1 MQPKARVIS
10 KAADFNLAR
19 LKISLL
25 QIWKNVMN
33 SPIVENIKTLDQIQT
48 TAIDLA
54 FTFGPKL
61 VVACLILL
69 AGYYVG
75 RWMGRITDSVL
86 LKIELDV
93 TLRILLVRIVRL
105 LVIGLFGVLA
115 LQNLGVELLPL
126 IAGLG
131 VAGAGLALAM
141 QGVLSNLAA
150 GLTIIFTRPFKVGE
164 YISIVGEEGQVEA
177 ISLFSTILNHPDL
190 SRVVIPN
197 RKIAGEILHNY
208 GQIRQVKQTVG
219 VAYDT
224 DLNAA
229 LARINGLLAANPQVL
244 QQPAPLIQVA
254 ALGDSSINIAIRPW
268 VSVEAFSTVAGEIN
282 QSILGSFR
290 DGGISI
296 PLPQREVR
304 LLGQA

>member
-1 MQPKARVIS
+1 
-10 KAADFNLAR
+10 
-19 LKISLL
+19 
-25 QIWKNVMN
+25 
-33 SPIVENIKTLDQIQT
+33 
-48 TAIDLA
+48 
-54 FTFGPKL
+54 
-61 VVACLILL
+61 
-69 AGYYVG
+69 
-75 RWMGRITDSVL
+75 MGRVSDSML
-86 LKIELDV
+86 LKMELDV

-105 LVIGLFGVLA
+105 LVLGLFGVLA

-164 YISIVGEEGQVEA
+164 YISIVGEEGQIEE
-177 ISLFSTILNHPDL
+177 ISLFSTILSHPDL

-208 GQIRQVKQTVG
+208 GQIRQVNLTVG

-229 LARINGLLAANPQVL
+229 LARIKALLATNPQVL

-268 VSVEAFSTVAGEIN
+268 VSVEAFATVAGDIN
-282 QSILGSFR
+282 QAILASFR
-290 DGGISI
+290 EGGIMI
-296 PLPQREVR
+296 PFPQREIH
-304 LLGQA
+304 LLRHR

>member
-1 MQPKARVIS
+1 MRPKAWVIS

-19 LKISLL
+19 LRIRLL
-25 QIWKNVMN
+25 QPWKNVMN
-33 SPIVENIKTLDQIQT
+33 SPIVENIKALDQIQT

-61 VVACLILL
+61 MVACLILL

-75 RWMGRITDSVL
+75 RWMGRITEGML
-86 LKIELDV
+86 LKMELDV

-105 LVIGLFGVLA
+105 LVLGLFGVLA

-164 YISIVGEEGQVEA
+164 YISIVGEEGQIEE
-177 ISLFSTILNHPDL
+177 ISLFSTILSHPDL

-208 GQIRQVKQTVG
+208 GQIRQVNLTVG

-229 LARINGLLAANPQVL
+229 LARINALLTTNPQVL

-268 VSVEAFSTVAGEIN
+268 VSVEAFATVAGDIN
-282 QSILGSFR
+282 QAILASFR
-290 DGGISI
+290 EGGIMI
-296 PLPQREVR
+296 PFPQREIH
-304 LLGQA
+304 LLRHR

>member
-1 MQPKARVIS
+1 VIS

-19 LKISLL
+19 LRIRLL
-25 QIWKNVMN
+25 QPWKNVMS
-33 SPIVENIKTLDQIQT
+33 SPIVENIKALDQIQT

-61 VVACLILL
+61 LVACLILL

-75 RWMGRITDSVL
+75 RWMGRITEGML
-86 LKIELDV
+86 LKMELDV

-105 LVIGLFGVLA
+105 LVLGLFGVLA

-164 YISIVGEEGQVEA
+164 YISIVGEEGQIEE
-177 ISLFSTILNHPDL
+177 ISLFNTILSHPDL

-208 GQIRQVKQTVG
+208 GQIRQVNLTVG

-224 DLNAA
+224 NLNAA
-229 LARINGLLAANPQVL
+229 LARINALLASNPQVL

-268 VSVEAFSTVAGEIN
+268 VSVEAFATVAGDIN
-282 QSILGSFR
+282 QAILASFR
-290 DGGISI
+290 EGGIVI
-296 PLPQREVR
+296 PFPQREIR

>member
-1 MQPKARVIS
+1 MT
-10 KAADFNLAR
+10 
-19 LKISLL
+19 
-25 QIWKNVMN
+25 
-33 SPIVENIKTLDQIQT
+33 SPIVENIAALEQIQS

-61 VVACLILL
+61 FVASLILL
-69 AGYYVG
+69 AGYFVG
-75 RWMGRITDSVL
+75 KWFGRASEGVL

-93 TLRILLVRIVRL
+93 TLRILLVRLVRV
-105 LVIGLFGVLA
+105 LVLGLFAVLA

-164 YISIVGEEGQVEA
+164 YISIVGEEGQIEA
-177 ISLFSTILNHPDL
+177 ISLFNTILSHPDL

-208 GQIRQVKQTVG
+208 GQVRQVNLTVG

-224 DLNAA
+224 DLTAA
-229 LARINGLLAANPQVL
+229 LTRIDRLLEANPLVL
-244 QQPAPLIQVA
+244 RDPAPLVQVA
-254 ALGDSSINIAIRPW
+254 GLDDSSVNIAIRPW
-268 VSVEAFSTVAGEIN
+268 VSIEAFPTVAGEIN
-282 QSILGSFR
+282 QAVLASFR
-290 DGGISI
+290 EAGITI
-296 PLPQREVR
+296 PFPQREVR

>member
-1 MQPKARVIS
+1 
-10 KAADFNLAR
+10 
-19 LKISLL
+19 
-25 QIWKNVMN
+25 MN
-33 SPIVENIKTLDQIQT
+33 SPIVENIKALDQIQT

-75 RWMGRITDSVL
+75 RWMGRITEGML
-86 LKIELDV
+86 LKMELDV

-105 LVIGLFGVLA
+105 LMLGLFGVLA

-164 YISIVGEEGQVEA
+164 YISIVGEEGQIEE
-177 ISLFSTILNHPDL
+177 ISLFSTILSHPDL

-208 GQIRQVKQTVG
+208 GQIRQVNLTVG

-224 DLNAA
+224 DLTAA
-229 LARINGLLAANPQVL
+229 LARINALLATNPQVL
-244 QQPAPLIQVA
+244 EQPAPLIQIA

-268 VSVEAFSTVAGEIN
+268 VSVEAFATVAGDIN
-282 QSILGSFR
+282 QAILASFR
-290 DGGISI
+290 EGGIMI
-296 PLPQREVR
+296 PFPQREIH
-304 LLGQA
+304 LLRHR

>member
-1 MQPKARVIS
+1 
-10 KAADFNLAR
+10 
-19 LKISLL
+19 
-25 QIWKNVMN
+25 MN
-33 SPIVENIKTLDQIQT
+33 SPIVENLAALEQIQS

-54 FTFGPKL
+54 FKFGPKL
-61 VVACLILL
+61 FVACLILL
-69 AGYYVG
+69 AGYFFG
-75 RWMGRITDSVL
+75 RWIGRVTEGL
-86 LKIELDV
+86 LQRIELDV
-93 TLRILLVRIVRL
+93 TLRILLVRLVRV
-105 LVIGLFGVLA
+105 LVLGLFAVLA

-177 ISLFSTILNHPDL
+177 ISLFNTILSHPDL

-208 GQIRQVKQTVG
+208 GQVRQVNLTVG

-224 DLNAA
+224 DVPAA
-229 LARINGLLAANPQVL
+229 LARIDRLLAANPQVL
-244 QQPAPLIQVA
+244 RDPAPLIQVA
-254 ALGDSSINIAIRPW
+254 GLADSSVNIAIRPW
-268 VSVEAFSTVAGEIN
+268 VLVDAFPTVAGEIN
-282 QSILGSFR
+282 QAVLASFR
-290 DGGISI
+290 EAGITI
-296 PLPQREVR
+296 PFPQREVR

>member
-1 MQPKARVIS
+1 MIS

-19 LKISLL
+19 LRIRLL
-25 QIWKNVMN
+25 KPWKNVMS
-33 SPIVENIKTLDQIQT
+33 SPIVENIKALDQIQT

-61 VVACLILL
+61 LVACLILL
-69 AGYYVG
+69 AGFYVG
-75 RWMGRITDSVL
+75 RWMGRVSDSML
-86 LKIELDV
+86 LKMELDV

-105 LVIGLFGVLA
+105 LVLGLFGVLA

-164 YISIVGEEGQVEA
+164 YISIVGEEGQIEE
-177 ISLFSTILNHPDL
+177 ISLFSTILSHPDL

-208 GQIRQVKQTVG
+208 GQIRQVNLTVG

-229 LARINGLLAANPQVL
+229 LARIKALLATNPQVL

-268 VSVEAFSTVAGEIN
+268 VSVEAFATVAGDIN
-282 QSILGSFR
+282 QAILASFR
-290 DGGISI
+290 EGGIMI
-296 PLPQREVR
+296 PFPQREIH
-304 LLGQA
+304 LLRHR

>member
-1 MQPKARVIS
+1 MS
-10 KAADFNLAR
+10 
-19 LKISLL
+19 
-25 QIWKNVMN
+25 
-33 SPIVENIKTLDQIQT
+33 SPIVENIAALEQIQS

-54 FTFGPKL
+54 FKFGPKL

-69 AGYYVG
+69 AGYFVG
-75 RWMGRITDSVL
+75 RWIGRATEGL
-86 LKIELDV
+86 LQKMELDV
-93 TLRILLVRIVRL
+93 TLRILLVRLVRV
-105 LVIGLFGVLA
+105 LVLGLFGVLA

-177 ISLFSTILNHPDL
+177 ISLFSTILSHPDL

-208 GQIRQVKQTVG
+208 GQIRQVNLTVG

-229 LARINGLLAANPQVL
+229 LARIDGLLAANPLVL
-244 QQPAPLIQVA
+244 RQPAPLIQVA
-254 ALGDSSINIAIRPW
+254 ALADSSINIAIRPW
-268 VSVEAFSTVAGEIN
+268 VSVEAFATVASEIN
-282 QSILGSFR
+282 RAVLASFR
-290 DGGISI
+290 EGGIVI
-296 PLPQREVR
+296 PFPQREIR
-304 LLGQA
+304 LLGQG

>member
-1 MQPKARVIS
+1 VIS

-19 LKISLL
+19 LRIRLL
-25 QIWKNVMN
+25 QPWKNVMS
-33 SPIVENIKTLDQIQT
+33 SPIVENIKALDQIQT

-61 VVACLILL
+61 LVACLILL

-75 RWMGRITDSVL
+75 RWMGRITEGML
-86 LKIELDV
+86 LKMELDV

-105 LVIGLFGVLA
+105 LVLGLFGVLA

-164 YISIVGEEGQVEA
+164 YISIVGEEGQIEE
-177 ISLFSTILNHPDL
+177 ISLFNTILSHPDL

-208 GQIRQVKQTVG
+208 GQIRQVNLTVG

-224 DLNAA
+224 NLNAA
-229 LARINGLLAANPQVL
+229 LARINALLASNPQVL

-254 ALGDSSINIAIRPW
+254 ALVDSSINIAIRPW
-268 VSVEAFSTVAGEIN
+268 VSVEAFATVAGDIN
-282 QSILGSFR
+282 QAILASFR
-290 DGGISI
+290 EGGIVI
-296 PLPQREVR
+296 PFPQREIR

>member
-1 MQPKARVIS
+1 
-10 KAADFNLAR
+10 
-19 LKISLL
+19 
-25 QIWKNVMN
+25 MN
-33 SPIVENIKTLDQIQT
+33 SPIVENIKALDQIQT
-48 TAIDLA
+48 AAIDLA

-69 AGYYVG
+69 VGYYVG
-75 RWMGRITDSVL
+75 SWMGRVTQGML
-86 LKIELDV
+86 LKMELDV
-93 TLRILLVRIVRL
+93 TLSILLVRIVRL
-105 LVIGLFGVLA
+105 LVLGLFGVLA

-164 YISIVGEEGQVEA
+164 YISIVGEEGQVEE
-177 ISLFSTILNHPDL
+177 ISLFNTILSHPDL

-208 GQIRQVKQTVG
+208 GQIRQVNLSVG

-229 LARINGLLAANPQVL
+229 LARIKDLLATNPQVL
-244 QQPAPLIQVA
+244 QQPAPLIQVT

-268 VSVEAFSTVAGEIN
+268 VSVEAFATVAGDIN
-282 QSILGSFR
+282 QAILASFR
-290 DGGISI
+290 EGGIMI
-296 PLPQREVR
+296 PFPQREIH
-304 LLGQA
+304 LLRHR

>member
-1 MQPKARVIS
+1 
-10 KAADFNLAR
+10 
-19 LKISLL
+19 
-25 QIWKNVMN
+25 
-33 SPIVENIKTLDQIQT
+33 
-48 TAIDLA
+48 
-54 FTFGPKL
+54 
-61 VVACLILL
+61 VVASLILL

-75 RWMGRITDSVL
+75 RWMGRVSDSML
-86 LKIELDV
+86 LKMELDV

-105 LVIGLFGVLA
+105 LVLGLFGVLA

-164 YISIVGEEGQVEA
+164 YISIVGEEGQIEE
-177 ISLFSTILNHPDL
+177 ISLFSTILSHPDL

-208 GQIRQVKQTVG
+208 GRIRQVNLTVG

-229 LARINGLLAANPQVL
+229 LVRINAMLAANPQVL

-254 ALGDSSINIAIRPW
+254 ALADSSINIAIRPW
-268 VSVEAFSTVAGEIN
+268 VSVEAFATVAGDIN
-282 QSILGSFR
+282 QAIVASFR
-290 DGGISI
+290 EGGIVI
-296 PLPQREVR
+296 PFPQREIR

>member
-1 MQPKARVIS
+1 VIS

-19 LKISLL
+19 LRIRLL
-25 QIWKNVMN
+25 QPWKNVMS
-33 SPIVENIKTLDQIQT
+33 SPIVENIKALDQIQS

-61 VVACLILL
+61 LVACLILL

-75 RWMGRITDSVL
+75 RWMGRITEGML
-86 LKIELDV
+86 LKMELDV

-105 LVIGLFGVLA
+105 LVLGLFGVLA

-164 YISIVGEEGQVEA
+164 YISIVGEEGQIEE
-177 ISLFSTILNHPDL
+177 ISLFNTILSHPDL

-208 GQIRQVKQTVG
+208 GQIRQVNLTVG

-224 DLNAA
+224 NLNAA
-229 LARINGLLAANPQVL
+229 LARINALLASNPQVL

-268 VSVEAFSTVAGEIN
+268 VSVEAFATVAGDIN
-282 QSILGSFR
+282 QAILASFR
-290 DGGISI
+290 EGGIVI
-296 PLPQREVR
+296 PFPQREIR